1 MDMTGRRVRRK
12 TVSMDKA
19 MVTLVGAMLL
29 VLVMAR
35 YTDCEIKRTNQAAH
49 AAEAK
54 AAAAVVEAVKVKER
68 YLQKLEELGAC
79 NHGN

>member
-1 MDMTGRRVRRK
+1 VDVTGRRARRK
-12 TVSMDKA
+12 AVSRDKA
-19 MVTLVGAMLL
+19 MATLIGAMLL

-35 YTDCEIKRTNQAAH
+35 YTDCEIKRAEQAAH

-54 AAAAVVEAVKVKER
+54 AAAAVVEAGKVKER
-68 YLQKLEELGAC
+68 YLQKLEEAC